1 MKDRRDLVLGWL
13 SKADSDL
20 TVLELALSAESAL
33 DTACFHAQQAAE
45 KLLKAFLL
53 DRQVAF
59 PFTHDLP
66 RLLLLCQA
74 QDASFAVL
82 LRFAELL
89 TPYALELR
97 YDDDFWPSLEV
108 TREARDAALA
118 IRRFVLQR
126 LPPDLADELS
136 RANP

>member
-13 SKADSDL
+13 RKADSDL
-20 TVLELALSAESAL
+20 AVLELAFNAETAL

-59 PFTHDLP
+59 PFTHDLA
-66 RLLLLCQA
+66 RLLLLCEA
-74 QDASFAVL
+74 QDPSFAVL
-82 LRFAELL
+82 LSFAEVL
-89 TPYALELR
+89 TPYAVELR
-97 YDDDFWPSLEV
+97 YDSEFWPSLEI
-108 TREARDAALA
+108 ARDARDATLA

-126 LPPDLADELS
+126 LPPDLADERRQVS
-136 RANP
+136 S